1 MKIGIFD
8 SGIGGLTV
16 LHECYHL
23 IDGQEYIYYADTD
36 NVPYGR
42 RAPEE
47 INKFVERAIG
57 FLLGKGA
64 EVIVVACNTA
74 TSVAIAAL
82 RKKHKDV
89 QILGMEPAV
98 KKAVEE
104 TDRKRILVAA
114 TIVTVR
120 EEKLKNLIQKTD
132 SSHRVDTL
140 ALQELVKFAEEENF
154 DGPEVTEYLN
164 DEFST
169 YVPAKY
175 SAFVLGCTHFN
186 YFKPAF
192 ARVFGPQVELIDG
205 SEGTIR
211 HLAEVADLPMHAAD
225 RAVEMKTADEML
237 EKYHTEYY
245 ASGRNVE
252 DKKTLLHILH
262 LHNRLEEVRKL

>member
-16 LHECYHL
+16 LHESYHL
-23 IDGQEYIYYADTD
+23 IDGQEYLFYADTD
-36 NVPYGR
+36 NIPYGR
-42 RAPEE
+42 KTPEE
-47 INKFVERAIG
+47 INDFAERGIS
-57 FLLGKGA
+57 FLLDKGA
-64 EVIVVACNTA
+64 EIIVVACNTA
-74 TSVAIAAL
+74 TSVAIANL
-82 RKKHKDV
+82 RKKHSGV

-140 ALQELVKFAEEENF
+140 ALQELVKFAEEEKF
-154 DGPEVTEYLN
+154 DEQEVTDYLA
-164 DEFST
+164 DEFSS

-192 ARVFGPQVELIDG
+192 RRFFGDSVELIDG
-205 SEGTIR
+205 SEGTVL
-211 HLAEVADLPMHAAD
+211 HLSEVSGVPLRKNDT
-225 RAVEMKTADEML
+225 AVKMKTSDEML
-237 EKYHTEYY
+237 NKFRTEYY
-245 ASGRNVE
+245 SSGRAVTDE
-252 DKKTLLHILH
+252 KSLLHLLH
-262 LHNRLEEVRKL
+262 LHNRLEEVRNV